1 MANITDSDTGT
12 LADKYSQ
19 LAVLDTAG
27 LGTLTEAQAP
37 TSLAM
42 GTQPVGGSSGY
53 PLSTQP
59 TVQLRD
65 GLGNNLALA
74 GVVLTVSSI
83 SNGANGSLNGTTV
96 TTNGAGLATFTDL
109 KITLIATT
117 TQSFT
122 ITFADS
128 AGKLGTVTS
137 ASVTI
142 VPVGSEAFTLTEAGA
157 PGPNVQDSGT
167 LAEATSTLISGNAS
181 IMGSDSFTLA
191 DKYSQQAITQAPNL
205 ATMSEATTLGTGT
218 LDIVA
223 SEAYSLGEGASA
235 VTPGTQDAYTL
246 SDDYGTLQI
255 DESGPDGVLSDAT
268 YALGAALAVTD
279 SATLAEAGTVVVP
292 VALPT
297 DTEPITLGEKTD
309 LSSSFSGIVVD
320 QTGADTGAL
329 ADSWYVGLTTTASD
343 SGTLTEAG
351 AKSVGQS
358 TSASDSDTGR
368 LAFEGGLLAAVSGT
382 VEGATLGESA
392 GLIVVNVDS
401 DSATL
406 VDDILTALLA
416 VTVASDRAT
425 LTEASVA
432 DYGFT
437 GALRGSVTIR
447 PRFDGVG
454 DLMPALSGSASLG
467 D

>member
-1 MANITDSDTGT
+1 MANVTDSDALT

-19 LAVLDTAG
+19 LAVLDNVG

-42 GTQPVGGSSGY
+42 GTQPVGGSSGFL
-53 PLSTQP
+53 LSTQP

-74 GVVLTVSSI
+74 GVAITVSSI
-83 SNGANGSLNGTTV
+83 SNGANGSLTGSPA

-109 KITLIATT
+109 KITLSATT
-117 TQSFT
+117 TQTFT

-137 ASVTI
+137 ASITI
-142 VPVGSEAFTLTEAGA
+142 VPVGSDAFTLADAGA

-167 LAEATSTLISGNAS
+167 LTEASSTLISGNAS
-181 IMGSDSFTLA
+181 ITGSDAFTLS
-191 DKYSQQAITQAPNL
+191 DKYSQQAIMQAPNL
-205 ATMSEATTLGTGT
+205 GTLSESGSASSGT

-223 SEAYSLGEGASA
+223 SEAYSFGEGAYA

-246 SDDYGTLQI
+246 ADDYGTLQV
-255 DESGPDGVLSDAT
+255 DETGPDGILSDTT
-268 YALGAALAVTD
+268 YVLGAALGVTD
-279 SATLAEAGTVVVP
+279 SATLAEAGSVVVP
-292 VALPT
+292 VSLPT
-297 DTEPITLGEKTD
+297 DSEPITLGEKTD

-320 QTGADTGAL
+320 QTGADTGTL
-329 ADSWYVGLTTTASD
+329 ADSGFVGLTTTASD
-343 SGTLTEAG
+343 SGTLSEAG

-358 TSASDSDTGR
+358 TSASDSDSGR
-368 LAFEGGLLAAVSGT
+368 LAFEGGLVAAVTGT
-382 VEGATLGESA
+382 TEAATLSERGS
-392 GLIVVNVDS
+392 LIVVTVDRE
-401 DSATL
+401 SATL

-425 LTEASVA
+425 LTEASIA

-437 GALRGSVTIR
+437 GALRGTATIR

-454 DLMPALSGSASLG
+454 DLMPALSGAASLG